1 MAAAAPNNT
10 VPVELPGDSSEYKLR
25 KQLLLLDA
33 LVVSV
38 TYVAG
43 LEPPGGVWKEDGGDG
58 GGGVPR
64 LGRVR
69 NGGGWCAQWRWSC
82 ARWRALADH
91 SSPFSFFLVERS
103 GATLGVR
110 RGHAN
115 PSEDAPDFHYGG
127 ISSDMVL
134 AFSTMPQLVVRVGC
148 EQKDG
153 RFGEG
158 KKG

>member
-1 MAAAAPNNT
+1 
-10 VPVELPGDSSEYKLR
+10 
-25 KQLLLLDA
+25 
-33 LVVSV
+33 VVSV

-43 LEPPGGVWKEDGGDG
+43 LKPLGGVWKEDDG
-58 GGGVPR
+58 GGGVVPR

-82 ARWRALADH
+82 ARWPELADH
-91 SSPFSFFLVERS
+91 SSPFSFFLVERG

-115 PSEDAPDFHYGG
+115 PSEDASDSHYGG
-127 ISSDMVL
+127 ISSAMVL
-134 AFSTMPQLVVRVGC
+134 ALSTMPQLVVRVGC